1 MGDFMNQRKHVT
13 PEQKVLILRE
23 HLENQIALSELSE
36 KHQIHINV
44 LYRWKK
50 ELFEGASEIFS
61 RKQGKQSAAEAR
73 EVERLSAKLRDKDKL
88 IADLVQDNIELKK
101 SLNGDS

>member
-1 MGDFMNQRKHVT
+1 MNQRKHLT
-13 PEQKVLILRE
+13 AEQKVLILRE
-23 HLENQIALSELSE
+23 HLENQIPLSDLSE

-61 RKQGKQSAAEAR
+61 RKQVKQSAAEAR
-73 EVERLSAKLRDKDKL
+73 EVERLGTKLRDKDKL
-88 IADLVQDNIELKK
+88 IAELVQDNIALKK
-101 SLNGDS
+101 SLNGDN